1 MRKCIARPDL
11 NNVHLIEYQLLH
23 VLGIGEVF
31 YPIYAPTVKVIHRS
45 YVIVDNPAH
54 KAALYAIHRLH
65 KVTGHP

>member
-1 MRKCIARPDL
+1 MQKCVARPDL

-23 VLGIGEVF
+23 VLGTGEVF
-31 YPIYAPTVKVIHRS
+31 YPIYSPTVKVIHRS